1 VKEISMLRLQS
12 IVAGIRA
19 LFRKKQVEQEM
30 DEELR
35 GYLDADVKEKM
46 RSGMSHEQALRAA
59 RVEMGSMDAVKE
71 GIRSVG
77 WEATLGTLRQD
88 LRYGLRQLKR
98 NPGFTAVA
106 VITLAFGI
114 GVNTAIFSLLHDT
127 ILARLP
133 ISHPQELVQ
142 LMWRE
147 RMESGSNFNWP
158 DYEPLLAP
166 QPALPG
172 LFAYL
177 IEEMNLRSGN
187 VSERVRAHLVSGSY
201 YSTLGVKAFLGRTL
215 VAGDDRPAAALAAVL
230 SYAYWGRR
238 FGFDPAVIGRAVY
251 LDGTPFTVVGVA
263 PPEFYGLNRLA
274 APDITCPLHV
284 TPRQDRKSYYVSYF
298 ARLQAGVS
306 IEQARAQVA
315 ARFQAL
321 LDEELKSERRWMGK
335 LKLDVI
341 SAATGEESVHWLLG
355 EPLRVLSILVGVVL
369 LICCTNLATLLLGR
383 AAARSRE
390 IAVRLAIG
398 AGRWRIVRQLLTES
412 VLLATAGGTVGLFV
426 GYGVHELLQTLL
438 GIDQSTSLQ
447 FRLYWPL
454 LAFTAGVSLVTGI
467 AFGIVPALRATGV
480 NPGAVMKGEAP
491 GVGRLGLGPTRTF
504 LVVQVAASVLV
515 LVGATLFIRT
525 LRNLEG
531 VDAGFNR
538 DHLLLMTIDPRESR
552 FQGDRVIDLFDELTE
567 RICAVPGV
575 RSAALGEWAL
585 FGEGAQSIW
594 VQGSTQGGGGTAFN
608 IVGPD
613 FFATAGIPLLLGRE
627 FSPHDRPGAPLV
639 AIVNEAFVRRYFPGQ
654 NPLGRRFGDEG
665 PKSAGK
671 YEIVGVVK
679 DGTYRSLRWAPP
691 PADFHS
697 FWQSPPFLP
706 FVLHVRVMGNTGA
719 VAASLREAIRGIDRG
734 LVVYD
739 VRTMTEQVNGT
750 LRQERTFAMLSL
762 LFGALAL
769 GLCCV
774 GLYGVTAYSVTRRTN
789 EIGIR
794 MALGASRAQVLWLFL
809 RETLGLVVI
818 GAVIGTPIALACAKF
833 VKSLLFGL
841 TPADPA
847 SLAIALLMLAG
858 VAAVACLLPARRA
871 TKVDPMVA
879 LRYE

>member
-1 VKEISMLRLQS
+1 MSLWGWLFHRRQREEELDEEVRSHLRMAAQERMERGETAEQARASAVREFGNVDLVKEVTRDMW
-12 IVAGIRA
+12 G
-19 LFRKKQVEQEM
+19 FRWLEI
-30 DEELR
+30 LT
-35 GYLDADVKEKM
+35 
-46 RSGMSHEQALRAA
+46 H
-59 RVEMGSMDAVKE
+59 
-71 GIRSVG
+71 
-77 WEATLGTLRQD
+77 D
-88 LRYGLRQLKR
+88 LRYSLRQLKR

-106 VITLAFGI
+106 IITLAFGI
-114 GVNTAIFSLLHDT
+114 GVNTAIFSLRHDT

-215 VAGDDRPAAALAAVL
+215 AAGDDRPAATPAAVV

-238 FGFDPAVIGRAVY
+238 FGFDPAVIGRTVY
-251 LDGTPFTVVGVA
+251 LEGTPFTVVGVA

-274 APDITCPLHV
+274 PPDITCPLHV

-298 ARLQAGVS
+298 ARLKPGVS
-306 IEQARAQVA
+306 IEQARAEVA
-315 ARFQAL
+315 VRFHAL
-321 LDEELKSERRWMGK
+321 LDDALKSERGWMGK
-335 LKLDVI
+335 AKLDVI
-341 SAATGEESVHWLLG
+341 SAATGEESVRFLLG
-355 EPLRVLSILVGVVL
+355 EPLRVLSVLVGVVL

-390 IAVRLAIG
+390 IAVRLALG

-412 VLLATAGGTVGLFV
+412 VSLGAAGGAVGLFV
-426 GYGVHELLQTLL
+426 GYGAHALLRTLL
-438 GIDQSTSLQ
+438 AIDQSASLQ
-447 FRLYWPL
+447 FRLHWPL
-454 LAFTAGVSLVTGI
+454 LAFTGGVSLVTGI
-467 AFGIVPALRATGV
+467 AFGLVPALRATRLSVGW
-480 NPGAVMKGEAP
+480 VMKGESP
-491 GVGRLGLGPTRTF
+491 GVGRLGLGPTRAF

-515 LVGATLFIRT
+515 LVGATLFNRT

-538 DHLLLMTIDPRESR
+538 DHLLLMNIDPRQSR
-552 FQGDRVIDLFDELTE
+552 FQGDRVTGLLDELTE
-567 RICAVPGV
+567 RIRAVPGA
-575 RSAALGEWAL
+575 RSAALAEDAL
-585 FGEGAQSIW
+585 FQEGTQSIW
-594 VQGSTQGGGGTAFN
+594 VQGSAHAGDAACYN

-613 FFATAGIPLLLGRE
+613 FFATAGIPLLIGRE
-627 FSPHDRPGAPLV
+627 FSPRDRPGAPLV
-639 AIVNEAFVRRYFPGQ
+639 AIINEAFARKYFPGQ

-671 YEIVGVVK
+671 FEIVGVVK
-679 DGTYRSLRWAPP
+679 DGRNWSLRLAPY

-697 FWQSPPFLP
+697 FWQSTPLVP

-719 VAASLREAIRGIDRG
+719 IAASLSQAIRGIDPG

-750 LRQERTFAMLSL
+750 LRQERTFATLSL

-794 MALGASRAQVLWLFL
+794 MALGAPRTQVLWLFL

>member
-1 VKEISMLRLQS
+1 MSWTRF
-12 IVAGIRA
+12 
-19 LFRKKQVEQEM
+19 FRRRHW
-30 DEELR
+30 DEERARELEA
-35 GYLDADVKEKM
+35 YLEIETDENIA
-46 RSGMSHEQALRAA
+46 RGMSPEEARYAA
-59 RVEMGSMDAVKE
+59 HRKLGNLTL
-71 GIRSVG
+71 IREEIYRMNSLG
-77 WEATLGTLRQD
+77 WLETFWQD
-88 LRYGLRQLKR
+88 LRYAARQLHH
-98 NPGFTAVA
+98 NPGFATVA
-106 VITLAFGI
+106 VITLALGI
-114 GVNTAIFSLLHDT
+114 GVNTAIFSLLHDA

-142 LMWRE
+142 LIWRQGTAVGT
-147 RMESGSNFNWP
+147 SFNWP

-215 VAGDDRPAAALAAVL
+215 ATGDDRPAAAPAAVL

-238 FGFDPAVIGRAVY
+238 FAFDPAVIGRTVY
-251 LDGTPFTVVGVA
+251 LDGAPFAIVGVA

-274 APDITCPLHV
+274 PPDITCPLHV

-298 ARLQAGVS
+298 AGLQPGVS

-315 ARFQAL
+315 VRFHAL
-321 LDEELKSERRWMGK
+321 LDEELKAERSWMGK
-335 LKLDVI
+335 VKLDVI
-341 SAATGEESVHWLLG
+341 SAATGEESVHMLLG
-355 EPLRVLSILVGVVL
+355 EPLRVLSILVGIVL
-369 LICCTNLATLLLGR
+369 LISCTNMATLLLGR

-398 AGRWRIVRQLLTES
+398 AARGRVGRQLLTES
-412 VLLATAGGTVGLFV
+412 VLLGAAGGAVGLLV
-426 GYGVHELLQTLL
+426 GYGVHALLRVLL
-438 GIDQSTSLQ
+438 AIDPSTNLQ
-447 FRLYWPL
+447 FRLHWPL
-454 LAFTAGVSLVTGI
+454 LGFTAGVSLVTGI
-467 AFGIVPALRATGV
+467 AFGLVPALRATGV
-480 NPGAVMKGEAP
+480 NPGTVMKGDAP
-491 GVGRLGLGPTRTF
+491 GVGRLWLGPTRAF

-538 DHLLLMTIDPRESR
+538 DHLLLMTIDPRQSR
-552 FQGDRVIDLFDELTE
+552 FQGDRVTGLFDELTE
-567 RICAVPGV
+567 RIRAVPGV
-575 RSAALGEWAL
+575 RSAALAEEPL
-585 FGEGAQSIW
+585 FREGAQTIW
-594 VQGSTQGGGGTAFN
+594 VQGSAHAGEAASFN
-608 IVGPD
+608 VVGPD
-613 FFATAGIPLLLGRE
+613 FFATAGIPLLLGRD
-627 FSPHDRPGAPLV
+627 FSPRDRPGAPLV
-639 AIVNEAFVRRYFPGQ
+639 AIVNEAFAREYFPDQ

-665 PKSAGK
+665 PNSAGK

-679 DGTYRSLRWAPP
+679 DSRSHGLRWAPY

-697 FWQSPPFLP
+697 FWQSAAAVP
-706 FVLHVRVMGNTGA
+706 FVLHVRVMGNTRA
-719 VAASLREAIRGIDRG
+719 VGASLVQAIRGIDPA

-739 VRTMTEQVNGT
+739 VRTMTEQINGT
-750 LRQERTFAMLSL
+750 LQQERTFAALSA

-774 GLYGVTAYSVTRRTN
+774 GLYGVASYSVTRRTQ

-794 MALGASRAQVLWLFL
+794 MALGAARTHIIWLFL
-809 RETLGLVVI
+809 QQILMLIFI
-818 GAVIGTPIALACAKF
+818 GVAIGTPVALACAKL
-833 VKSLLFGL
+833 VKSMLFGL

-847 SLAIALLMLAG
+847 SLATALFMLVG
-858 VAAVACLLPARRA
+858 VGIVACLLPARRA
-871 TKVDPMVA
+871 TKVDPVVA

>member
-1 VKEISMLRLQS
+1 MILWDWLFHHGQREEDLDEEVQAHLRMAAQERMMQGETAEQARASAVREFGNATLVKEVTREMW
-12 IVAGIRA
+12 G
-19 LFRKKQVEQEM
+19 FRWLE
-30 DEELR
+30 
-35 GYLDADVKEKM
+35 
-46 RSGMSHEQALRAA
+46 
-59 RVEMGSMDAVKE
+59 
-71 GIRSVG
+71 
-77 WEATLGTLRQD
+77 TLLQD
-88 LRYGLRQLKR
+88 LRYGARQLCR

-106 VITLAFGI
+106 VLTLALGT
-114 GVNTAIFSLLHDT
+114 GVNTAIFSLRHDT

-201 YSTLGVKAFLGRTL
+201 YSTLGVQAFLGRTL
-215 VAGDDRPAAALAAVL
+215 AAGDDRPAATPAAVV

-238 FGFDPAVIGRAVY
+238 FGFDPAVIGRTVY
-251 LDGTPFTVVGVA
+251 LEGTPFTVVGVA

-274 APDITCPLHV
+274 PPDITCPLHV
-284 TPRQDRKSYYVSYF
+284 TPRQERKSYYVSYF
-298 ARLQAGVS
+298 ARLKPGVS
-306 IEQARAQVA
+306 IEQARAQVEV
-315 ARFQAL
+315 RFHAL
-321 LDEELKSERRWMGK
+321 LDDELKSERSWMGK
-335 LKLDVI
+335 ARLDVI
-341 SAATGEESVHWLLG
+341 SAATGEESVRFLLE
-355 EPLRVLSILVGVVL
+355 EPLRVLSVLVGVVL

-390 IAVRLAIG
+390 IAVRLALG

-412 VLLATAGGTVGLFV
+412 VLLGASGGAAGLFV
-426 GYGVHELLQTLL
+426 GYGVHTLL
-438 GIDQSTSLQ
+438 RTLLAIDQSASLQ
-447 FRLYWPL
+447 FRLHWPL

-467 AFGIVPALRATGV
+467 SFGLVPALRATGV
-480 NPGAVMKGEAP
+480 NPGIVMKGDAP
-491 GVGRLGLGPTRTF
+491 GVGRLGLGPTRAF

-515 LVGATLFIRT
+515 LVGATLFNRT

-538 DHLLLMTIDPRESR
+538 DHLLLMSIDPRQSR
-552 FQGDRVIDLFDELTE
+552 FQGDRVAGLLDELTE
-567 RICAVPGV
+567 RIRAVPGV
-575 RSAALGEWAL
+575 RSAALAEDAL
-585 FGEGAQSIW
+585 FQEGTQSIW
-594 VQGSTQGGGGTAFN
+594 VQGSAQTKGSAHYN
-608 IVGPD
+608 VVGPD
-613 FFATAGIPLLLGRE
+613 FFTTAGIPLLIGRE
-627 FSPHDRPGAPLV
+627 FSPRDRPGAPLV
-639 AIVNEAFVRRYFPGQ
+639 AIVNEAFVRNYFPGQ
-654 NPLGRRFGDEG
+654 NPLARRFGDQG
-665 PKSAGK
+665 PESAGK
-671 YEIVGVVK
+671 FEIVGVVK
-679 DGTYRSLRWAPP
+679 DTGSRGLRWAPHP
-691 PADFHS
+691 MDFHS
-697 FWQSPPFLP
+697 FWQSTTLVP

-719 VAASLREAIRGIDRG
+719 ASASLGQAIRGIDPG

-739 VRTMTEQVNGT
+739 VRTMTEQLNGT
-750 LRQERTFAMLSL
+750 LRQERTFAVLSL

-774 GLYGVTAYSVTRRTN
+774 GLYGVTAYSVTRRTK

-794 MALGASRAQVLWLFL
+794 VALGAPRTQVLWLFL
-809 RETLGLVVI
+809 RQTLGLVVI
-818 GAVIGTPIALACAKF
+818 GVVVGTPIAMACAKY

-841 TPADPA
+841 TPADPG
-847 SLAIALLMLAG
+847 SLAIALLMLTG

>member
-1 VKEISMLRLQS
+1 MFGEQMHDFWLRLK
-12 IVAGIRA
+12 A
-19 LFRKKQVEQEM
+19 LVRRRELDRNLDDELKFHLAMREQKLREQGVPP
-30 DEELR
+30 EEAPYAAQRQL
-35 GYLDADVKEKM
+35 GNVTHLKETS
-46 RSGMSHEQALRAA
+46 RELWGFCWLE
-59 RVEMGSMDAVKE
+59 
-71 GIRSVG
+71 IF
-77 WEATLGTLRQD
+77 WQD
-88 LRYGLRQLKR
+88 LRYAARQLKR

-106 VITLAFGI
+106 VITLALGI

-142 LMWRE
+142 LTWLH
-147 RMESGSNFNWP
+147 GAQIGTTFNWP

-177 IEEMNLRSGN
+177 IEEMDLGSGN
-187 VSERVRAHLVSGSY
+187 ASDRVRAHLVSGSY

-215 VAGDDRPAAALAAVL
+215 AAGDDLSAVAPAAVL

-238 FGFDPAVIGRAVY
+238 FGFDPAVVGRAVY

-263 PPEFYGLNRLA
+263 PLEFYGLNRLA
-274 APDITCPLHV
+274 PPDITCPLHV
-284 TPRQDRKSYYVSYF
+284 TPRQDNKSYYVSYF
-298 ARLQAGVS
+298 ARLEPGVS
-306 IEQARAQVA
+306 VEQARAQVA
-315 ARFQAL
+315 VRFHTL
-321 LDEELKSERRWMGK
+321 LGGELKSERSWMGK
-335 LKLDVI
+335 SKLDVI
-341 SAATGEESVHWLLG
+341 SAATGEESVRFLLE

-369 LICCTNLATLLLGR
+369 LICSTNLASLLLGR

-390 IAVRLAIG
+390 IAVRLALG

-412 VLLATAGGTVGLFV
+412 VLLGSAGGAVGLFV
-426 GYGVHELLQTLL
+426 GYGVHALLRTLL
-438 GIDQSTSLQ
+438 GIDQSANLQ
-447 FRLYWPL
+447 FRLHWPL

-467 AFGIVPALRATGV
+467 AFGLAPALRATAV
-480 NPGAVMKGEAP
+480 NPGTVMKGDAP
-491 GVGRLGLGPTRTF
+491 GVGRLRLGPTRAF

-515 LVGATLFIRT
+515 LVGATLFNRT

-538 DHLLLMTIDPRESR
+538 DHLLLMTIDPRQSH
-552 FQGDRVIDLFDELTE
+552 FQGDRVTGFLDELTE
-567 RICAVPGV
+567 RIRAVPGV
-575 RSAALGEWAL
+575 HSAALSKDAL
-585 FGEGAQSIW
+585 FQEGAQSIW
-594 VQGSTQGGGGTAFN
+594 VQGSAHARDAAAYN

-627 FSPHDRPGAPLV
+627 FSPRDRLGAPLV

-671 YEIVGVVK
+671 FEIVGVVK
-679 DGTYRSLRWAPP
+679 DGRYRSLRWAPP

-697 FWQSPPFLP
+697 FWQSPVLAP
-706 FVLHVRVMGNTGA
+706 FVLHVRVIGNTRA
-719 VAASLREAIRGIDRG
+719 VAASLREAIRGIDPG

-769 GLCCV
+769 GLCSV

-794 MALGASRAQVLWLFL
+794 MALGAARTDVLWLFL
-809 RETLGLVVI
+809 RETLALVAV
-818 GAVIGTPIALACAKF
+818 GVVIGTPIALACAKLI
-833 VKSLLFGL
+833 KSLLFGL

-858 VAAVACLLPARRA
+858 VATVACLLPARRA